1 MSFDVIFRR
10 ISSSP
15 YFQRFFKHV
24 TFLSWFTLVH
34 DATPQK
40 KTHQTSIAENTANRF
55 VPIGKLFCYFFQ
67 EDFHG
72 FNDEE
77 LAAYAQN
84 TKENLEILQEDFH
97 GFQDEELKIFRQKTE
112 QSLKLINQAIK
123 KVSETSPVKV
133 SSPKKALNTV
143 SVRKMQN
150 CFVF

>member
-40 KTHQTSIAENTANRF
+40 KTHQTSIAKNTANRF
-55 VPIGKLFCYFFQ
+55 IPIGKLFCYSFQ

-77 LAAYAQN
+77 LATFAQN

-112 QSLKLINQAIK
+112 KSLELINQAIK
-123 KVSETSPVKV
+123 RVSETSPVKV
-133 SSPKKALNTV
+133 SH
-143 SVRKMQN
+143 RKRP
-150 CFVF
+150 